1 MPRIILFY
9 YLVNTHP
16 LKHPIMAYM
25 IIPSVISG
33 HIPIKRLTINKP
45 IRIATVLLSSIL
57 TPSSIKIQTQK
68 KGIYLISSIQK
79 PPLPSFSIVSVRPA
93 ICCIDFFGFH
103 KRRCDKINKE
113 IDEANNKALTEFH
126 EQLDTWKRSQSK
138 MLTLNKTPELNA
150 EINIE

>member
-1 MPRIILFY
+1 M
-9 YLVNTHP
+9 T
-16 LKHPIMAYM
+16 
-25 IIPSVISG
+25 
-33 HIPIKRLTINKP
+33 
-45 IRIATVLLSSIL
+45 SS
-57 TPSSIKIQTQK
+57 QK
-68 KGIYLISSIQK
+68 CQ
-79 PPLPSFSIVSVRPA
+79 LPNFSIVSVRPA

-126 EQLDTWKRSQSK
+126 EQLDAWKRSQSK